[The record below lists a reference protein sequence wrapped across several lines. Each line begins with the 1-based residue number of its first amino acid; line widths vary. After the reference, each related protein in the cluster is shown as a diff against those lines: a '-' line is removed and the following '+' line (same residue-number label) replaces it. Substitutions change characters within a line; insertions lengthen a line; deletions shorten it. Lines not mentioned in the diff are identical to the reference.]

1 MKTPLNILHIE
12 DDLVDA
18 SMIEAALET
27 GGLSCKITVVQE
39 ADEFRRAL
47 ARAELDLILS
57 DFTMPKFDGLSAL
70 KIAREN
76 RPEIPF
82 IFVSGTLGE
91 ELAVQALKEGATD
104 YVLKDRMSRLPSAV
118 RRAMREAHQ
127 LVERRRMEKEL
138 LEASRRAGMAE
149 VATAVLHNVGNVLN
163 SVNISTNLISEQVRN
178 SKMPSLAK
186 VAALL
191 KEHAGDLAGF
201 LANDPKGRQLPP
213 FLAQLAELLKAE
225 QVAILNESQAL
236 LKNVE
241 HIKDIVATQQGYA
254 RISGGLELMQIS
266 GLLEDAMRMN
276 ALEYND
282 VEIIREY
289 GEIQPI
295 PIAKHQVLQI
305 LINLIRNAK
314 HALTDGGQEAKRLI
328 LRCGLNGNDMVKI
341 SVIDNGVG
349 IPPENLERIFK
360 HGFTTKKYGHG
371 FGLHGSLLAAKEM
384 GGTLT
389 AQSDGH
395 GTGATFT
402 LELPCQRQTSRT
414 VAEA

>member
-1 MKTPLNILHIE
+1 VITPLNILHVE

-18 SMIEAALET
+18 SMIEAALEA
-27 GGLSCKITVVQE
+27 GGLSCKITVVQG
-39 ADEFRRAL
+39 ADEFRTAL

-57 DFTMPKFDGLSAL
+57 DFSMPRFDGLSAL

-91 ELAVQALKEGATD
+91 ELAVQALKDGATD
-104 YVLKDRMSRLPSAV
+104 YVLKDRLSRLPAAV

-127 LVERRRMEKEL
+127 LAERRRMEKEL
-138 LEASRRAGMAE
+138 LETSRRAGMAE
-149 VATAVLHNVGNVLN
+149 AATAVLHNVGNVLN
-163 SVNISTNLISEQVRN
+163 SVNISTSLISEQIRN
-178 SKMPSLAK
+178 SKIPSLAK

-191 KEHAGDLAGF
+191 QEHAGDLPGF

-225 QVAILNESQAL
+225 QTSILSESQTL

-254 RISGGLELMQIS
+254 RISGELEMMQIS
-266 GLLEDAMRMN
+266 ELLEDALRMN
-276 ALEYND
+276 GLEYND
-282 VEIIREY
+282 VEIVREY
-289 GEIQPI
+289 GEIP
-295 PIAKHQVLQI
+295 PFPVAKQKAIQI

-314 HALTDGGQEAKRLI
+314 HALNDGGREPKRLT

-341 SVIDNGVG
+341 LVIDNGVG
-349 IPPENLERIFK
+349 IPPENLERIFA
-360 HGFTTKKYGHG
+360 HGFTTKKHGHG
-371 FGLHGSLLAAKEM
+371 FGLHSSVLAAKEM

-389 AQSDGH
+389 VHSDGP

-402 LELPCQRQTSRT
+402 LELPCQGQMYPTA
-414 VAEA
+414 AEA

>member
-12 DDLVDA
+12 DDLMDA

-27 GGLSCKITVVQE
+27 GGLSCKMTVVQGAE
-39 ADEFRRAL
+39 EFRAAL
-47 ARAELDLILS
+47 AKKELDLILS
-57 DFTMPKFDGLSAL
+57 DFSMPRFDGLSAL
-70 KIAREN
+70 KIARES

-91 ELAVQALKEGATD
+91 ELAVQALKDGATD
-104 YVLKDRMSRLPSAV
+104 YVLKDRMSRLPAAV

-138 LEASRRAGMAE
+138 LEASRQAGMAE

-191 KEHAGDLAGF
+191 KEHEGDLGSF

-213 FLAQLAELLKAE
+213 FLAQLAELLKGE
-225 QVAILNESQAL
+225 QASILNESQTL
-236 LKNVE
+236 LKSVE

-254 RISGGLELMQIS
+254 RISGVQELTPIS
-266 GLLEDAMRMN
+266 ELLEDALRMN
-276 ALEYND
+276 VLEYNE

-289 GEIQPI
+289 DKIQPI
-295 PIAKHQVLQI
+295 PITKHKVLQI

-314 HALTDGGQEAKRLI
+314 HALNDGGQESKRLI

-349 IPPENLERIFK
+349 IPPENLERIFT

-371 FGLHGSLLAAKEM
+371 FGLHGSILAAKEM

-389 AQSDGH
+389 AHSDGH

-402 LELPCQRQTSRT
+402 LELPCHSQPSPTT
-414 VAEA
+414 AEA

>member
-1 MKTPLNILHIE
+1 MNILHIE

-191 KEHAGDLAGF
+191 KEHADDLAGF

-254 RISGGLELMQIS
+254 RISGGLELMQVS
-266 GLLEDAMRMN
+266 GLLEDALRMN